1 MSGLDDLFAKAG
13 PTMSVTQVA
22 DLLGM
27 SKQGIYGWLTEGV
40 IPGYKVGQ
48 TWFIV
53 RDELKATLR
62 KGANPAAVADDVA
75 EPDER

>member
-1 MSGLDDLFAKAG
+1 MSGLDDLFADAG
-13 PTMSVTQVA
+13 PTMSPAQVA

-27 SKQGIYGWLTEGV
+27 SKQGIYGWLNEGV

-62 KGANPAAVADDVA
+62 KGANPAAAT
-75 EPDER
+75 EPQEG